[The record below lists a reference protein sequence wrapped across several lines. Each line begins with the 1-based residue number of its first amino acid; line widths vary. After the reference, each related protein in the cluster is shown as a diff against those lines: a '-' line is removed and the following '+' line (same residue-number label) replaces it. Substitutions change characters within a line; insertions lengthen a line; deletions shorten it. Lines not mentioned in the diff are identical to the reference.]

1 MSFGRNPT
9 PELTMDYSPTSDE
22 STPRQ
27 FGFGLSQQSQS
38 PVYTDGNANTGHRY
52 EVESPRDHG
61 YAEPGQPL
69 YSELYERLIAETR
82 YRAFHNKSNDP
93 STRAQVSEF
102 IPYARKL
109 R

>member
-1 MSFGRNPT
+1 MMSFGRNPT
-9 PELTMDYSPTSDE
+9 PELTMDYSPTSDQ

-27 FGFGLSQQSQS
+27 FGLGLSHQSQS
-38 PVYTDGNANTGHRY
+38 PVYTDGNMNTGYRY
-52 EVESPRDHG
+52 EVEAHG

-69 YSELYERLIAETR
+69 YSELYERLIAEAR
-82 YRAFHNKSNDP
+82 YRAFHNKTNDP

-102 IPYARKL
+102 IPYVRKL